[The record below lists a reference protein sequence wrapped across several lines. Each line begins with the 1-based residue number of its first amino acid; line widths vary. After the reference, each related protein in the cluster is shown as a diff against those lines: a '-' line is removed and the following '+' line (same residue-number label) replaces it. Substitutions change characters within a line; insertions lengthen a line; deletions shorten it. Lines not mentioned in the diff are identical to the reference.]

1 LSVTKLAPDYNPNDE
16 TSANMAASALVE
28 ERELAI
34 NPIVATSVQH
44 NNQVRASPP
53 TP

>member
-1 LSVTKLAPDYNPNDE
+1 VTELALSYHSNYE
-16 TSANMAASALVE
+16 TSTSMAASALVE

-44 NNQVRASPP
+44 NNQVRPSLWIP
-53 TP
+53 